1 MLAPIVETNYGK
13 IEGFESDGAE
23 VFLAIPYA
31 KPPTGDLRFERPEA
45 PEPFEDI
52 YQATQY
58 RNDCSP
64 HYRLVSQFSV
74 YSGEDCLT
82 LNVIKPKTVTEKLPV
97 LLWIHGGGYSIGSA
111 SQHGYKYFAE
121 RYASENVIVVTIQYR
136 LGFLGF
142 FANDQVSNLGLFDQV
157 AALEY
162 VHENIEHFG
171 GDPERIT
178 LWGYSAG
185 GASVS
190 QLTISPYSQD
200 LYQNAIIM
208 SASSFAGWATGSTVR
223 EHSEILMR
231 DAGCDSIECLKKKD
245 LHDLYDAQEKSGFNT
260 GTIDILKWAPIID
273 GDFFPAHPS
282 ELLESAPV
290 KPTLLGRV
298 LSDFGLTAHDIKNFN
313 EQFVIDTIKNK
324 FLYNNRFGKYEKY
337 VLDTLIEYY
346 LHRDR
351 PEHPEV
357 SFFLDRY
364 SEIVSDVTFNVP
376 EIREIQK
383 RAENNDQVYAYLFN
397 HCNDVLWKD
406 HIPKET
412 RGSLHVNEYHYLFN
426 MPILGQIDFSKD
438 PEKKIRNDFIDLVI
452 NFAKTGKAEVNGVQ
466 WNPVTA
472 HESISYLNIG
482 TEGNTIKSGL
492 FEEATYLWN
501 DLAHQTEFDAVDP
514 TLSKSSQHQPRNEL

>member
-1 MLAPIVETNYGK
+1 MFLPFSILIFINFCYAGPIVETNYGR

-45 PEPFEDI
+45 PEPFEDV

-97 LLWIHGGGYSIGSA
+97 LLWIHGG
-111 SQHGYKYFAE
+111 
-121 RYASENVIVVTIQYR
+121 
-136 LGFLGF
+136 
-142 FANDQVSNLGLFDQV
+142 
-157 AALEY
+157 
-162 VHENIEHFG
+162 
-171 GDPERIT
+171 
-178 LWGYSAG
+178 
-185 GASVS
+185 
-190 QLTISPYSQD
+190 
-200 LYQNAIIM
+200 
-208 SASSFAGWATGSTVR
+208 
-223 EHSEILMR
+223 
-231 DAGCDSIECLKKKD
+231 
-245 LHDLYDAQEKSGFNT
+245 
-260 GTIDILKWAPIID
+260 
-273 GDFFPAHPS
+273 
-282 ELLESAPV
+282 APV
-290 KPTLLGRV
+290 KPTLLGLGDKEGAYFTVANQGRV
-298 LSDFGLTAHDIKNFN
+298 LSDFGLTAHDIKNFK

-351 PEHPEV
+351 PEHPEA

-364 SEIVSDVTFNVP
+364 TEIISDVTFNVP

-501 DLAHQTEFDAVDP
+501 DLAHQTEFDAIDP